1 MEVKELT
8 VLDQLGQNIDTKDP
22 LKFFEYVKIL
32 DATTNQI
39 IPYEM
44 WPHCEYLIRAIYRWP
59 LLAVLKAKQI
69 SFSWTVAGVAD
80 HKCGKTGANVIEIS
94 KGEDQAADLLAKSQF
109 IEDNL
114 PQYLQKEQDKKGTF
128 LMHFKYKQS
137 RIHTVPST
145 ITAGLGETA
154 SLVIPDEHEFHPYAK
169 ENWGHLKPTI
179 DAGASC
185 IMGSTSDPTNIDS
198 NFKTIYRGA
207 REGMGD
213 YYPIPGVNLMVNE
226 GEVPGPNGFF
236 PIFIGYDCRPGRD
249 EEWYERTKKT
259 YDLEWQFRANYPR
272 TEAEALSPILGRTV
286 FDAPT
291 LQRMQQNAIKEEEIR
306 QGVIHIF
313 RRPELGV
320 QYMAGVDMAE
330 GRGGDS
336 SVCWIEGSKGL
347 SRELVAVIHTNRILP
362 DTFTFMSYELLKEY
376 YFPRVICGADAWGQM
391 FLDDLVP
398 LGYDRGK
405 IYSSDKK
412 REKLGYM
419 ESGKTRDLDLAKM
432 AKAIMSNMQ
441 IHYIP
446 AIKEFF
452 AFQIGDNG
460 RMEAAEGSHDDLV
473 MAACKANFGF
483 MNYKYTNQGIS
494 VSYPTTWIGDNKRHE
509 RYR

>member
-1 MEVKELT
+1 MEVKELSI
-8 VLDQLGQNIDTKDP
+8 LDQIGQKIDIADP
-22 LKFFEYVKIL
+22 LKFFEHVKIL

-39 IPYEM
+39 IKYEM
-44 WPHCEYLIRAIYRWP
+44 WPHCAYLIKAIHKWP
-59 LLAVLKAKQI
+59 LLVVLKAKQI
-69 SFSWTVAGVAD
+69 SFSWTVGGVAD
-80 HKCGKTGANVIEIS
+80 EWCEKTGANVIEIS
-94 KGEDQAADLLAKSQF
+94 KGEDQAADLLAKSRF
-109 IEDNL
+109 IEENL
-114 PQYLQKEQDKKGTF
+114 PRHLQHEMDKGGTF
-128 LMHFKYKQS
+128 LIHFKNKQS
-137 RIHTVPST
+137 RIHTVAST

-154 SLVIPDEHEFHPYAK
+154 SLVVGDEHEFHPYAK
-169 ENWGHLKPTI
+169 ENWGHLKATI
-179 DAGASC
+179 DAGAHC
-185 IMGSTSDPTNIDS
+185 VLGSTADPTNIDS
-198 NFKTIYRGA
+198 NFKVIYRGA

-249 EEWYERTKKT
+249 DEWYERTRKT
-259 YDLEWQFRANYPR
+259 YDLDWQFRANYPR

-291 LQRMQQNAIKEEEIR
+291 LQNMQQNAVKEKEIR

-313 RRPELGV
+313 RRPKLGT
-320 QYMAGVDMAE
+320 QYIAGVDMAE

-336 SVCWIEGSKGL
+336 SVLWIEGKEGL
-347 SRELVAVIHTNRILP
+347 GRELVAVIHSNHILP

-376 YFPRVICGADAWGQM
+376 FNPRVICGADPWGLM
-391 FLDDLVP
+391 FLDALIA

-405 IYSSDKK
+405 IYCSDKK
-412 REKLGYM
+412 REKLGYI

-432 AKAIMSNMQ
+432 TKAIMSNMQ

-452 AFQIGDNG
+452 AFQIGENG
-460 RMEAAEGSHDDLV
+460 RMEAAKGSHDDLV

-483 MNYKYTNQGIS
+483 TNYKYANQPIR
-494 VSYPTTWIGDNKRHE
+494 VSYSSTWRG
-509 RYR
+509 